1 MPTSTPAPT
10 SGPVATPTPLPDLS
24 KAVLT
29 AADFPPG
36 FEQVPF
42 DLGSTSQDASGGAFT
57 TDSTF
62 AFVEAQ
68 RFEIV
73 IGFTTLL
80 PNRLQQAGFDGTL
93 DQPEMLATWISVGMG
108 ADNLRDQ
115 KVLTDLGKIGDASVG
130 LTSVVDMGG
139 IAMRMDLLIFR
150 RGVAGAYVIAIY
162 IEGDAPVVSI
172 GELGSKLD
180 ARIVQVLGSGT

>member
-1 MPTSTPAPT
+1 
-10 SGPVATPTPLPDLS
+10 
-24 KAVLT
+24 
-29 AADFPPG
+29 
-36 FEQVPF
+36 
-42 DLGSTSQDASGGAFT
+42 
-57 TDSTF
+57 
-62 AFVEAQ
+62 
-68 RFEIV
+68 
-73 IGFTTLL
+73 
-80 PNRLQQAGFDGTL
+80 
-93 DQPEMLATWISVGMG
+93 MLATWISVGMG